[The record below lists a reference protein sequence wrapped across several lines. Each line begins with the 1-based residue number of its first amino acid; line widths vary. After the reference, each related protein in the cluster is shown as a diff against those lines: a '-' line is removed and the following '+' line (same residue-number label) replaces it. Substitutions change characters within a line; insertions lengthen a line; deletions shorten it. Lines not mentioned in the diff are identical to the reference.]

1 MKRFNKLV
9 ALVLFIVLICSF
21 ACACKKNDTKDSLS
35 ANHSTNEGNNEVDS
49 EDDSNGDT
57 DEDSSESSSGS
68 SRRHSGSSDNAEED
82 NDGDIDGNID
92 GNIDESTDESD
103 STIESNQSSNIE
115 TQTTGSNGRA
125 TTSTSNANSNSNG
138 NSNSN
143 NNNSSTTTT
152 AHTVAT
158 TTASSVITPTAN
170 GYNLSSLS
178 CCDINGSSVSS
189 SIFSSHR
196 LTMINIWATYCGPC
210 IEEMPELQTLNNS
223 YSSSDFAVVG
233 VVSDYFYTKTTTI
246 TTILSECNVS
256 YLNLDSDALSGIS
269 IQYVPTT
276 IFVNSEGKQVG
287 EVYVGARSGSEWQD
301 IVDSLLNQWGIIWEN
316 LN

>member
-35 ANHSTNEGNNEVDS
+35 ANHSTSEGNNEVDS

-82 NDGDIDGNID
+82 NDGDIDGD
-92 GNIDESTDESD
+92 IDESTDESD

-143 NNNSSTTTT
+143 NNNSSTTTTTT

-301 IVDSLLNQWGIIWEN
+301 IVDSLLNQ
-316 LN
+316 